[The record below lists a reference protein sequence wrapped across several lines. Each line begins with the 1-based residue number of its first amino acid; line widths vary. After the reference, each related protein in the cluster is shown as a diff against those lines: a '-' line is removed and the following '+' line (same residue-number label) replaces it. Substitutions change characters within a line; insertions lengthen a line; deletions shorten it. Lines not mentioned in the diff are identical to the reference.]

1 MIYFLTEQ
9 RIKDFSTVL
18 GNVDI
23 KLIAP
28 LIPTSADLFIKPRTG
43 SYFFN
48 HLLTKYNSQTLN
60 TDEEELVSLIQ
71 ESLLWR
77 AVSEVVLT
85 SSAQITNK
93 GPQTQNGLNSASAD
107 ITRIGMLTK
116 HYGAKA
122 EFYDQRI
129 INFIWTNKDKFPEF
143 TNKLNM
149 DCQADL
155 YPSKSTPYNGMY
167 FI

>member
-28 LIPTSADLFIKPRTG
+28 LIPTSADLYIKPRTG

-48 HLLTKYNSQTLN
+48 HLLTKYNAQTLN
-60 TDEEELVSLIQ
+60 PDEEELVSLIQ
-71 ESLLWR
+71 QSLLWR

-122 EFYDQRI
+122 EYYDKRI

-143 TNKLNM
+143 TSKLNM
-149 DCQADL
+149 DCQTDL

-167 FI
+167 FF